1 MAKVTKPQ
9 RYGKGGRFRGPTIS
23 RAGISAIEQQSRT
36 TTDAL
41 KQQALQQKNLDKMM
55 ISDLDRKNKLEQK
68 NADELYKLEVD
79 APYKARMNALKTNA
93 ETEIKSFKDQAAE
106 YDRLAGVWGRLS
118 PTLAKNFQSLAQS
131 TEDYIATTNAIDE
144 FDRISSD
151 GTLESVYYTFN
162 RVGQSNAY
170 DDAVDQRDKLHQEA
184 LKGDANAKQEFEYLS
199 QVLKTR
205 NPVLQK
211 LLYRDIKTNFD
222 SIEQDLLASV
232 ENDVDKVTVTRLY
245 QTKALQL
252 LSQLGI
258 NPKSENGFKIQE
270 LFRNKGLIKE
280 RQLTLEQ
287 EYMSLNETINSGLT
301 LIEASLDANDY
312 QSANAKWKEIQTSIN
327 ALPVKNREGVYSR
340 RISLN
345 KREDFEDW
353 AKKQASSTKYSG
365 PGGWVKYQAEV
376 LGKTPA
382 TPFGY
387 EINGATGNKEAKY
400 NRILGKFPN
409 LEEELREHWASED
422 QKTQKALDRINDR
435 RLQFEA
441 QPYRAKLNQGLY
453 KSKDGTGFNAEFWND
468 WAKTNGNKYARAIF
482 GEAVGFAT
490 GNIDQNTLSST
501 LVQEYKRGN
510 MMNVYSA
517 WATSYTDDKQDIGF
531 VMRDLSGLAQSM
543 GVEVTEL
550 DETLMTKFNAK
561 VKKIYGHGTLDQTL
575 DESGT
580 TKAKEILGATLGIF
594 SMSAGTGKS
603 IEERFNDAEAAV
615 NVLLGID
622 NKTGEVKDFDNDG
635 FRGEGI
641 FRQKRSQKMGV
652 IFVRDAGL
660 VFDGTTSIEI
670 DDELKGKFNNDL
682 TGKARETALMGI
694 VQKQLNNIDSV
705 DLYNFL
711 KGGQSNDRLLNH
723 LIDEQMGNV
732 DPVKFRNKLTQ
743 AMDVNAE
750 LKKNAIQWGAKQ
762 WIDHHLG
769 STATGSLEQDAFTIG
784 IQALEKETGV
794 QAWEFFLNPALRER
808 LRRPE

>member
-23 RAGISAIEQQSRT
+23 RAGISAIEQQSKR

-55 ISDLDRKNKLEQK
+55 ISDLDRKNKLEQQ
-68 NADELYKLEVD
+68 NAKELYTLEVD

-93 ETEIKSFKDQAAE
+93 ETEIKSFRDQAAE

-118 PTLAKNFQSLAQS
+118 PSLAKNFQSLAQS
-131 TEDYIATTNAIDE
+131 TTDYIQTTQAIDE

-151 GTLESVYYTFN
+151 GTLENIYYTFN
-162 RVGQSNAY
+162 RLGNSTAY
-170 DDAVDQRDKLHQEA
+170 DDAVDQRHKLHEEA
-184 LKGDANAKQEFEYLS
+184 QRGNGNARQEFEYLS
-199 QVLKTR
+199 QVLKTN

-211 LLYRDIKTNFD
+211 LLYKDIKTNFD
-222 SIEQDLLASV
+222 GIEQDLLASV

-245 QTKALQL
+245 QTKAMQL
-252 LSQLGI
+252 LKQLGI

-287 EYMSLNETINSGLT
+287 EYMSLNETIEGGLT
-301 LIEASLDANDY
+301 QIEASLDADDY
-312 QSANAKWKEIQTSIN
+312 ASANAKWKEIQTSIN
-327 ALPVKNREGVYSR
+327 ALPIKSREGVYSR

-345 KREDFEDW
+345 KREDIEDW
-353 AKKQASSTKYSG
+353 AKKQASSTRYSG
-365 PGGWVKYQAEV
+365 PGGWIKYQAEV

-400 NRILGKFPN
+400 NRLLGKFPN
-409 LEEELREHWASED
+409 LEAELREHWASED
-422 QKTQKALDRINDR
+422 LKTQKALARVNDR

-441 QPYRAKLNQGLY
+441 KPYRDKLNNGLY
-453 KSKDGTGFNAEFWND
+453 KNKDGTGYNAEFWND
-468 WAKTNGNKYARAIF
+468 WSRSNGNSYARAIF
-482 GEAVGFAT
+482 GEAMGFAT
-490 GNIDQNTLSST
+490 GNIDENTLSST
-501 LVQEYKRGN
+501 LVQEFKRGN

-517 WATSYTDDKQDIGF
+517 WATSYTDDKQAIGF
-531 VMRDLSGLAQSM
+531 VMQDLSGLAQSM

-603 IEERFNDAEAAV
+603 IDERFNDAEAAV

-622 NKTGEVKDFDNDG
+622 NKTGEVNDFVDG

-641 FRQKRSQKMGV
+641 FRQKRSNKMGV

-670 DDELKGKFNNDL
+670 DDELTGKFNRELN
-682 TGKARETALMGI
+682 GKARESALMGI
-694 VQKQLNNIDSV
+694 VQKQLKNIDSV

-711 KGGQSNDRLLNH
+711 KGQPTNDRLLNH
-723 LIDEQMGNV
+723 LIDEQMGDV
-732 DPVKFRNKLTQ
+732 DPVKFKNKLTQ

-762 WIDHHLG
+762 WIDHYLG
-769 STATGSLEQDAFTIG
+769 ATATGDLEQDAFTIG
-784 IQALEKETGV
+784 IQTLEKETGI

>member
-23 RAGISAIEQQSRT
+23 RAGISAIEQQSKT

-68 NADELYKLEVD
+68 NSDELYKLEVD

-118 PTLAKNFQSLAQS
+118 PSLARTFQNLAQN
-131 TEDYIATTNAIDE
+131 TTDYIQTTQAIDE

-151 GTLESVYYTFN
+151 GTLESAYYTFN
-162 RVGQSNAY
+162 RLGQSNAY

-222 SIEQDLLASV
+222 GIEQDLLASV

-252 LSQLGI
+252 LQQLNI

-270 LFRNKGLIKE
+270 LFRNKGLVKE

-287 EYMSLNETINSGLT
+287 EYMSLNETINGGLT
-301 LIEASLDANDY
+301 QIEASLDADDY
-312 QSANAKWKEIQTSIN
+312 SSANAKWKEIQTSIN
-327 ALPVKNREGVYSR
+327 ALPVKSSDGVFSR

-365 PGGWVKYQAEV
+365 PGGWVKYQSEV

-409 LEEELREHWASED
+409 LEEDLREHWASED
-422 QKTQKALDRINDR
+422 QKTQKAIDRINDR

-441 QPYRAKLNQGLY
+441 QPYRDKLNQGLY
-453 KSKDGTGFNAEFWND
+453 KNQTGTGFNEQFWND
-468 WAKTNGNKYARAIF
+468 WAKTNGNSYARSIF
-482 GEAVGFAT
+482 GEAMGFAT

-510 MMNVYSA
+510 IMNVYSA

-531 VMRDLSGLAQSM
+531 VMRDLQGLAQSF

-550 DETLMTKFNAK
+550 DETLMAKFNAK

-594 SMSAGTGKS
+594 SMSTGTGKS
-603 IEERFNDAEAAV
+603 IDERFNDAEAAV

-622 NKTGEVKDFDNDG
+622 NKSGEVKDFDNNG

-641 FRQKRSQKMGV
+641 F
-652 IFVRDAGL
+652 
-660 VFDGTTSIEI
+660 
-670 DDELKGKFNNDL
+670 
-682 TGKARETALMGI
+682 
-694 VQKQLNNIDSV
+694 
-705 DLYNFL
+705 
-711 KGGQSNDRLLNH
+711 
-723 LIDEQMGNV
+723 
-732 DPVKFRNKLTQ
+732 
-743 AMDVNAE
+743 
-750 LKKNAIQWGAKQ
+750 
-762 WIDHHLG
+762 
-769 STATGSLEQDAFTIG
+769 
-784 IQALEKETGV
+784 
-794 QAWEFFLNPALRER
+794 
-808 LRRPE
+808 